1 MLDDPKIKSQA
12 ELALIVN
19 HLKEQGKKIVAFN
32 GAFDVLHLGHINSL
46 IRARAKGDV
55 LVLLVNSD
63 KSVKSYKG
71 PTRPIISETD
81 RVKILAALECVD
93 YVTLFDEINPKVILD
108 KIKPNILCKGE
119 DWGKDCIEREV
130 VEKNGG
136 EIVILEK
143 EYATTDLIKK
153 IIDFNNLA
161 VVKAVFFSVNLV
173 DDKIESDFSFDQ
185 IISGYLKKIRQVGY
199 KVIVLVRSSIKD
211 RIINEKDRLNV
222 CQEVNNFFKSRDV
235 IIDGVYQDTY
245 CLSDS
250 EYNYEKCG
258 ISMLMCAVEE
268 LGVSLNNSWFI
279 GENELDV
286 KIGREINIKTIKLG
300 ERMKNFEIEPYYYVN
315 GFQEA
320 LGLIL
325 GH

>member
-153 IIDFNNLA
+153 II
-161 VVKAVFFSVNLV
+161 VVPERLVN
-173 DDKIESDFSFDQ
+173 I
-185 IISGYLKKIRQVGY
+185 
-199 KVIVLVRSSIKD
+199 VIND
-211 RIINEKDRLNV
+211 PGGE
-222 CQEVNNFFKSRDV
+222 
-235 IIDGVYQDTY
+235 
-245 CLSDS
+245 
-250 EYNYEKCG
+250 
-258 ISMLMCAVEE
+258 
-268 LGVSLNNSWFI
+268 I
-279 GENELDV
+279 G
-286 KIGREINIKTIKLG
+286 T
-300 ERMKNFEIEPYYYVN
+300 
-315 GFQEA
+315 
-320 LGLIL
+320 
-325 GH
+325 

>member
-1 MLDDPKIKSQA
+1 MLNDPKIKSQA

-185 IISGYLKKIRQVGY
+185 IISGYLK
-199 KVIVLVRSSIKD
+199 
-211 RIINEKDRLNV
+211 
-222 CQEVNNFFKSRDV
+222 
-235 IIDGVYQDTY
+235 
-245 CLSDS
+245 
-250 EYNYEKCG
+250 
-258 ISMLMCAVEE
+258 
-268 LGVSLNNSWFI
+268 
-279 GENELDV
+279 
-286 KIGREINIKTIKLG
+286 
-300 ERMKNFEIEPYYYVN
+300 
-315 GFQEA
+315 
-320 LGLIL
+320 
-325 GH
+325 